1 MLVLAVAEDF
11 NKLFENRRMTPVT
24 PLGESGRIV
33 IVTVYIAFMFVVG
46 VLSTKDSWADGTGE
60 VLDMVFAIQSCD
72 VGASQ
77 STTTLMA
84 EEVQSSKVIS
94 LTQWVLATAVFGV
107 DGEELGS
114 NDFSAVL

>member
-1 MLVLAVAEDF
+1 
-11 NKLFENRRMTPVT
+11 
-24 PLGESGRIV
+24 
-33 IVTVYIAFMFVVG
+33 MF
-46 VLSTKDSWADGTGE
+46 
-60 VLDMVFAIQSCD
+60 DMVFAIESCY

-84 EEVQSSKVIS
+84 EEIESSEIIS
-94 LTQWVLATAVFGV
+94 LTQWVLSATVFSV